1 MIINVVGDV
10 TGFGLTLEE
19 LYKQLPAGQF
29 WGVGDIIDRGPNSKM
44 ALDFFINGG
53 HYSVMGNHDH
63 MMLFEKIKDD
73 PNVQWNLYD
82 KGIWGWNGGEQT
94 AESFGLAGLHQW
106 NVADYD
112 TYYKF
117 VENMPLIHN
126 EGKLQITHA
135 PLNNK
140 KEKKL
145 LDLKEINKDYITLER
160 SILWNRYPPT
170 EQEGKFQVYGHNS
183 PKGVLWHTAKNPQGI
198 YMSDKLEVPEGAWA
212 VCIDTWREGYLTALT
227 IDTDLLDDPQKAIK
241 VTQQTIID
249 PGDWQP
255 KKKVKQKSGYL
266 W

>member
-1 MIINVVGDV
+1 MIVNVVGDV

-19 LYKQLPAGQF
+19 LYKQLPHGEF
-29 WGVGDIIDRGPNSKM
+29 WGLGDIIDRGPNSKV

-53 HYSVMGNHDH
+53 HNSVMGNHDH
-63 MMLFEKIKDD
+63 MMLYEKIKND
-73 PNVQWNLYD
+73 PGVHWRLYPP
-82 KGIWGWNGGEQT
+82 GCWGWNGGEQT
-94 AESFGLAGLHQW
+94 AQSFGLQYLYEW
-106 NVADYD
+106 DWKNYPE
-112 TYYKF
+112 YYKF
-117 VENMPLIHN
+117 IESMPLIHN
-126 EGKLQITHA
+126 IDALQLTHA

-145 LDLKEINKDYITLER
+145 LDLNEINKSDILLDR
-160 SILWNRYPPT
+160 SILWNRFAPT
-170 EQEGKFQVYGHNS
+170 EQKGKFQVYGHNS

-198 YMSDKLEVPEGAWA
+198 YMSDQLEVPEGAWA

-227 IDTDLLDDPQKAIK
+227 IDTDKLENPKEAIK

-255 KKKVKQKSGYL
+255 TKKVKQKAGYL